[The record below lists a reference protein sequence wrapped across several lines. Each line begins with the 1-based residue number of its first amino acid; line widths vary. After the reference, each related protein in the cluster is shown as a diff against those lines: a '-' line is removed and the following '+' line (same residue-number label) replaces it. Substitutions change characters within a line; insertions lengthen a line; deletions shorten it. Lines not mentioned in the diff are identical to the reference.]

1 MEYIQV
7 GKIVNTQGI
16 KGELKII
23 PLTNEKERFEDFD
36 RVFVGEDKEEL
47 SIDGIWYKKGFVI
60 IKFDQYNNINDVL
73 KYKEQFIY
81 IDKKNAIKL
90 PEDNYFIFDIVGLEV
105 FDMENKYLG
114 EVVDVLQN
122 GGADIYVIKKEDKQY
137 MVPAVKEFIK
147 DINIERKCM
156 IISPIEGLIEWK

>member
-16 KGELKII
+16 KGELKVI

-47 SIDGIWYKKGFVI
+47 SIDRIWYKKGFVI

-137 MVPAVKEFIK
+137 MVPAVKEFIR
-147 DINIERKCM
+147 DINIEGKCM
-156 IISPIEGLIEWK
+156 IISPIEGLIE

>member
-156 IISPIEGLIEWK
+156 IISPIEGLIE